1 MFNIEN
7 LSKRELLEDVY
18 RILEM
23 TEIAME
29 EKDYIKA
36 IIVKKELQ
44 KRIIYVDNLDYENLG
59 TRAFKNYCITIHHA
73 IDKSGLKWY
82 EHDKDP
88 HEHYIYKL
96 DEIRIELDY
105 HLAFS

>member
-7 LSKRELLEDVY
+7 LSKRELLEDIY

-36 IIVKKELQ
+36 IIVKKNYRTEL
-44 KRIIYVDNLDYENLG
+44 
-59 TRAFKNYCITIHHA
+59 
-73 IDKSGLKWY
+73 
-82 EHDKDP
+82 
-88 HEHYIYKL
+88 YI
-96 DEIRIELDY
+96 
-105 HLAFS
+105 

>member
-7 LSKRELLEDVY
+7 LSKRELLEDIY

-44 KRIIYVDNLDYENLG
+44 NRIIYRPLRLRKFRHSCIQKLLY
-59 TRAFKNYCITIHHA
+59 NY
-73 IDKSGLKWY
+73 SSSYG
-82 EHDKDP
+82 
-88 HEHYIYKL
+88 
-96 DEIRIELDY
+96 
-105 HLAFS
+105 